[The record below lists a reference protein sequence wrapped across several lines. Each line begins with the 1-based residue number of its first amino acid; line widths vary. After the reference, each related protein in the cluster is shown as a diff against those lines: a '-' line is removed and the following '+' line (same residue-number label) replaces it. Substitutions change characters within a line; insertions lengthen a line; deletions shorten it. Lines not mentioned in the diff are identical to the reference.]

1 MIQHCWSRGELE
13 GHGGT
18 HRFELTSLSYISA
31 SEVDL
36 VNAENIP
43 ALKLGTPDSTEASS
57 VYGGRK
63 EPKNSCGGIG
73 PMK

>member
-1 MIQHCWSRGELE
+1 M
-13 GHGGT
+13 

-43 ALKLGTPDSTEASS
+43 ALKLGTLDSMEASS
-57 VYGGRK
+57 MYGATK
-63 EPKNSCGGIG
+63 ESKNSSRG
-73 PMK
+73 MK